1 MFLLNLLHC
10 VTLIDRQSLT
20 WNWHIPDNTTT
31 LYLKNHVKRHKV
43 ISVVTVSLGCVS
55 PLTIL
60 WSHYITIIVSMWD
73 TLEFFDLVVNIIFV
87 EARGILIFIT
97 GPFSSLS
104 VSLSSL
110 TLIFW
115 LPQLTEYMDIGLIQ
129 TAKLS
134 LCIIQIGFIIMII
147 IYRYKVE

>member
-60 WSHYITIIVSMWD
+60 RSHYITIIVSMWD

-97 GPFSSLS
+97 GPFSS
-104 VSLSSL
+104 VC
-110 TLIFW
+110 
-115 LPQLTEYMDIGLIQ
+115 
-129 TAKLS
+129 LS
-134 LCIIQIGFIIMII
+134 LLPDANILASSTDGIHGYRINTDSKAVVMYYTNR
-147 IYRYKVE
+147 IYYYDNHIPL